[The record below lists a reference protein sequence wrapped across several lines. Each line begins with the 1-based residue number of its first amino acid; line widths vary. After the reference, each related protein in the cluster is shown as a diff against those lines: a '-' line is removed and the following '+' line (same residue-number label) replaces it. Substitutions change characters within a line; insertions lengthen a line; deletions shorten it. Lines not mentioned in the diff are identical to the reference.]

1 MDNKKRLLRS
11 PKGSLAMTSIAIIS
25 IALAII
31 VVSVTGCGRKE
42 PPKAPTATGAEA
54 DKAGG
59 ANDKTQP
66 DGVEHKI
73 LSFNLEGMTE
83 KGEKKWEVIGR
94 TAKSISENEVRLG
107 NIVAKTY
114 GNEEAVIT
122 ADQGI
127 YDKSKNNVRLQKNVV
142 ATIENAGSTLKEQMG
157 FSPFP
162 GDTAKDGAAKDD
174 ASGPKEKKKIVIT
187 CDGEVEFDYAK
198 NLAYFKDNVKV
209 KSADGDIDADKITV
223 NLDPGTKKINDIVAT
238 GHVKIT
244 QRDSVAYGD
253 NAKYNEA
260 DKKVSISGNPK
271 IVIAQ
276 DGDSVIK
283 DAFSGR

>member
-1 MDNKKRLLRS
+1 MGVDAQKMEDQKSQLIPKRYLISLL
-11 PKGSLAMTSIAIIS
+11 LMMT
-25 IALAII
+25 LI
-31 VVSVTGCGRKE
+31 VMGCGRKE
-42 PPKAPTATGAEA
+42 PPKTPPVTSVGLE
-54 DKAGG
+54 KQGG
-59 ANDKTQP
+59 AKKGQS

-94 TAKSISENEVRLG
+94 MAKSISENEVRLG

-114 GNEEAVIT
+114 GAEEAVIT

-127 YDKSKNNVRLQKNVV
+127 YDKSKNNVRLRKNVV
-142 ATIENAGSTLKEQMG
+142 ATIENAGSTLKEEMG
-157 FSPFP
+157 FSPLP
-162 GDTAKDGAAKDD
+162 EDSANNNAAKDA
-174 ASGPKEKKKIVIT
+174 ASKPKEKKKIIIT

-209 KSADGDIDADKITV
+209 RSSDGDIDADKITV
-223 NLDPGTKKINDIVAT
+223 NLDPGTKKVNDIVAE

-244 QRDSVAYGD
+244 QRENVAYGD

-260 DKKVSISGNPK
+260 DKKVSISGSPK

-276 DGDSVIK
+276 EGDSVINP
-283 DAFSGR
+283 STHSQP